1 MTYKASLDKMAIAIT
16 IFVTVLF
23 AVIILGQNYL
33 LKFRGSTFST
43 IAIVVCIISYA
54 VSYSFRPVN
63 YTINFRELIIHRPV
77 LDVKINRTEIKSA
90 EVLNANKT
98 RGFIRTFGVGG
109 LFGYFGKYRNSDLG
123 NMTWYATQRKNYI
136 LIEKVDG
143 KRIILTPDDPQRM
156 ITELNS

>member
-16 IFVTVLF
+16 IFVTILF
-23 AVIILGQNYL
+23 TAIILGHNYF

-43 IAIVVCIISYA
+43 IAIIVCIISYA
-54 VSYSFRPVN
+54 VSYAFRPVN

-77 LDVKINRTEIKSA
+77 LDVKINRSDIENAK
-90 EVLNANKT
+90 VLDANKT

-109 LFGYFGKYRNSDLG
+109 LFGYFGKYRNNDLG
-123 NMTWYATQRKNYI
+123 NMTWYATQRKNYV
-136 LIEKVDG
+136 LIEKVNG
-143 KRIILTPDDPQRM
+143 KKIILTPDDPQRM